1 LPKHDHETV
10 EDARRLLFFRYPD
23 AVRRRILKYA
33 LEVRTNREFHLARE
47 LSSQVL
53 KGDHRAIAKAISLV
67 EAGGEPSQKL
77 IQELFPH
84 TGRAFTI
91 GVTGPT
97 GTGKSTLVDK
107 IIEEYRKRERSV
119 GVLAIDPSSAFTGGA
134 LLGDRVRM
142 MDHSLEKKVYIR
154 SMASRGDLGGLA
166 RAARNTIRILDAAG
180 MEIIIVETVG
190 AGQTEVQIATTVDAT
205 VVVLMPQLGDEIQAF
220 KAGFAE
226 IGDLFVINKADL
238 VNPAKTIYNIASGLQ
253 ERDGWRPPVLKTVAV
268 KGTGIPAVVDS
279 LEKFR
284 KHSEVRGLR
293 EKRLRK
299 RIESE
304 LVDAAFS
311 DFHDQ
316 TIERLRDQKELD
328 ALVGRVVKLE
338 LDPETAASRLV
349 GIIAKMGAKA

>member
-1 LPKHDHETV
+1 
-10 EDARRLLFFRYPD
+10 
-23 AVRRRILKYA
+23 
-33 LEVRTNREFHLARE
+33 LARD
-47 LSSQVL
+47 LYSQVL
-53 KGDHRAIAKAISLV
+53 EGDRRAVAKAISIV
-67 EAGGEPSQKL
+67 EAGGEQGRKL
-77 IQELFPH
+77 IQELYKH
-84 TGRAFTI
+84 TGQAFSI

-107 IIEEYRKRERSV
+107 TIEEYGKRDRSV

-166 RAARNTIRILDAAG
+166 RAARNTIRVLDAAG
-180 MEIIIVETVG
+180 MDIIIVETVG

-205 VVVLMPQLGDEIQAF
+205 VVVLMPQLGDEVQAF

-226 IGDLFVINKADL
+226 IGDLFVINKSDL

-268 KGTGIPAVVDS
+268 KGTGVPALVDA

-284 KHSEVRGLR
+284 KHLEAGGLMQ
-293 EKRLRK
+293 KRLRE

-311 DFHDQ
+311 DFYHQ
-316 TIERLRDQKELD
+316 TVRRLRDQKELD
-328 ALVGRVVKLE
+328 ALVGRVVKRE

-349 GIIAKMGAKA
+349 EIIAKIGEKA

>member
-1 LPKHDHETV
+1 
-10 EDARRLLFFRYPD
+10 
-23 AVRRRILKYA
+23 
-33 LEVRTNREFHLARE
+33 LARD

-53 KGDHRAIAKAISLV
+53 KGDHRAVAKAISIV
-67 EAGGEPSQKL
+67 EAGGPPSQKL
-77 IQELFPH
+77 IQELYPH

-142 MDHSLEKKVYIR
+142 MHHSLEKKVYIR

-166 RAARNTIRILDAAG
+166 RAARNTIRVLDAAG
-180 MEIIIVETVG
+180 MDLIIVETVG

-205 VVVLMPQLGDEIQAF
+205 VVVLMPQLGDEVQAF

-253 ERDGWRPPVLKTVAV
+253 ERDGWRPPVLKTVAI
-268 KGTGIPAVVDS
+268 KGTGIPAVVDA
-279 LEKFR
+279 LEKFQ
-284 KHSEVRGLR
+284 KHLEARGLR
-293 EKRLRK
+293 EKRLRE

-304 LVDAAFS
+304 LVEAAFS
-311 DFHDQ
+311 DFYHQ
-316 TIERLRDQKELD
+316 TVNRLRDQKELD
-328 ALVGRVVKLE
+328 ALVGRVVKHE
-338 LDPETAASRLV
+338 LDPETAASKLV
-349 GIIAKMGAKA
+349 GIIAKLGENA

>member
-1 LPKHDHETV
+1 M
-10 EDARRLLFFRYPD
+10 AQ
-23 AVRRRILKYA
+23 
-33 LEVRTNREFHLARE
+33 E

-53 KGDHRAIAKAISLV
+53 EGDHRAVAKAISIV
-67 EAGGEPSQKL
+67 EAGGEPSRKL
-77 IQELFPH
+77 IQELYPH
-84 TGRAFTI
+84 TGKAFTI

-107 IIEEYRKRERSV
+107 AIEEYRKRGRSV

-166 RAARNTIRILDAAG
+166 RAARNTIRVLDAAG
-180 MEIIIVETVG
+180 MDIIIVETVG

-205 VVVLMPQLGDEIQAF
+205 VVVLMPQLGDEVQAF

-226 IGDLFVINKADL
+226 IGDLFVINKSDL

-253 ERDGWRPPVLKTVAV
+253 ERDGWRPPVLKTVAA
-268 KGTGIPAVVDS
+268 KGTGVSAVVDA

-284 KHSEVRGLR
+284 KHLEAGGLR

-304 LVDAAFS
+304 LLDAAFS
-311 DFHDQ
+311 DFYHQ
-316 TIERLRDQKELD
+316 TVKRLRDQKELD
-328 ALVGRVVKLE
+328 ALVGRVVKRE
-338 LDPETAASRLV
+338 LDPETATSRLV
-349 GIIAKMGAKA
+349 GIIAKVGEKA

>member
-1 LPKHDHETV
+1 
-10 EDARRLLFFRYPD
+10 
-23 AVRRRILKYA
+23 
-33 LEVRTNREFHLARE
+33 LARD

-53 KGDHRAIAKAISLV
+53 QGDHRAVAKAISIV
-67 EAGGEPSQKL
+67 EAGGEPSRKL
-77 IQELFPH
+77 IQELYPH
-84 TGRAFTI
+84 TGRAYNI

-107 IIEEYRKRERSV
+107 IIEEYRKRGRSV

-166 RAARNTIRILDAAG
+166 RAARNTIRVLDAAR
-180 MEIIIVETVG
+180 MDIIIVETVG

-205 VVVLMPQLGDEIQAF
+205 VVVLMPQLGDEVQAF
-220 KAGFAE
+220 KAGFSE
-226 IGDLFVINKADL
+226 IGDLFVINKSDL

-268 KGTGIPAVVDS
+268 KGTGVLAVVDA
-279 LEKFR
+279 LEKFQ
-284 KHSEVRGLR
+284 KHLGAGGLR
-293 EKRLRK
+293 EKKLRK

-311 DFHDQ
+311 DFYHQ
-316 TIERLRDQKELD
+316 TVKRLEGQKELY
-328 ALVGRVVKLE
+328 ALVGRVVKRD

-349 GIIAKMGAKA
+349 EIIAKIGEKP

>member
-1 LPKHDHETV
+1 M
-10 EDARRLLFFRYPD
+10 ARD
-23 AVRRRILKYA
+23 
-33 LEVRTNREFHLARE
+33 

-53 KGDHRAIAKAISLV
+53 KGDHRAVAKAISIV
-67 EAGGEPSQKL
+67 EAGGEPSRKL
-77 IQELFPH
+77 IQELYPH

-119 GVLAIDPSSAFTGGA
+119 GVLAIDPSSAFKGGA

-166 RAARNTIRILDAAG
+166 RAARNTIRVLDAAG
-180 MEIIIVETVG
+180 MDTIIVETVG

-205 VVVLMPQLGDEIQAF
+205 IVVLMPQLGDEVQAF

-268 KGTGIPAVVDS
+268 KGTGVSAVVDA
-279 LEKFR
+279 LEKFQ
-284 KHSEVRGLR
+284 KYLETGNLR
-293 EKRLRK
+293 EKRLSK
-299 RIESE
+299 RIQSE

-311 DFHDQ
+311 DFYHR
-316 TIERLRDQKELD
+316 TVKRLGDQKGLD
-328 ALVGRVVKLE
+328 SLVERVVKRE
-338 LDPETAASRLV
+338 LDPETAASKLV
-349 GIIAKMGAKA
+349 GIISKIGEKA

>member
-1 LPKHDHETV
+1 M
-10 EDARRLLFFRYPD
+10 
-23 AVRRRILKYA
+23 
-33 LEVRTNREFHLARE
+33 
-47 LSSQVL
+47 L
-53 KGDHRAIAKAISLV
+53 KGDHRAVAKAISII
-67 EAGGEPSQKL
+67 EAGGEPSRKL
-77 IQELFPH
+77 IQELYPH
-84 TGRAFTI
+84 TGKAFTI

-107 IIEEYRKRERSV
+107 IVGEYRERERSV

-166 RAARNTIRILDAAG
+166 RAARNTIRVLDAAG
-180 MEIIIVETVG
+180 MDVVIVETVG
-190 AGQTEVQIATTVDAT
+190 AGQTEVQIASTVDAT
-205 VVVLMPQLGDEIQAF
+205 IVVLMPQLGDEVQAF

-226 IGDLFVINKADL
+226 IGDLFVINKSDL

-268 KGTGIPAVVDS
+268 KGIGVPTVVDAI
-279 LEKFR
+279 EKFR
-284 KHSEVRGLR
+284 RHLETRNLR
-293 EKRLRK
+293 VKRLSK
-299 RIESE
+299 RIQSE

-311 DFHDQ
+311 DFYHQ
-316 TIERLRDQKELD
+316 TVKRLGDQKELD
-328 ALVGRVVKLE
+328 ALVERIVKRE

-349 GIIAKMGAKA
+349 EIISKLGKRT

>member
-1 LPKHDHETV
+1 
-10 EDARRLLFFRYPD
+10 
-23 AVRRRILKYA
+23 
-33 LEVRTNREFHLARE
+33 LARE

-53 KGDHRAIAKAISLV
+53 KGEHRAVAKAISIV
-67 EAGGEPSQKL
+67 EAGGEPSRKL
-77 IQELFPH
+77 IQELYPH
-84 TGRAFTI
+84 TGKAFTI

-107 IIEEYRKRERSV
+107 IVGEYRERERSV

-166 RAARNTIRILDAAG
+166 RAARNTIRVLDAAG
-180 MEIIIVETVG
+180 MDLIIVETVG
-190 AGQTEVQIATTVDAT
+190 AGQTEVQIASTVDAT
-205 VVVLMPQLGDEIQAF
+205 IVVLMPQLGDEVQAF

-226 IGDLFVINKADL
+226 IGDLFVINKSDL

-268 KGTGIPAVVDS
+268 KGTGVPAVVDAI
-279 LEKFR
+279 EKFR
-284 KHSEVRGLR
+284 RHMETRNLR
-293 EKRLRK
+293 VKRLSK
-299 RIESE
+299 RIQSE

-311 DFHDQ
+311 DFYHQ
-316 TIERLRDQKELD
+316 TVKRLGDQKELD
-328 ALVGRVVKLE
+328 ALVGRVVKRE

-349 GIIAKMGAKA
+349 EIISKLGEHA

>member
-1 LPKHDHETV
+1 M
-10 EDARRLLFFRYPD
+10 
-23 AVRRRILKYA
+23 
-33 LEVRTNREFHLARE
+33 ARE

-53 KGDHRAIAKAISLV
+53 KGEHRAVAKAISIV
-67 EAGGEPSQKL
+67 EAGGEPSRKL
-77 IQELFPH
+77 IQELYPH
-84 TGRAFTI
+84 TGKAFTI

-107 IIEEYRKRERSV
+107 IVGEYRQRERSV

-166 RAARNTIRILDAAG
+166 RAARNTIRVLDAAG
-180 MEIIIVETVG
+180 MDVVIVETVG
-190 AGQTEVQIATTVDAT
+190 AGQTEVQIASTVDAT
-205 VVVLMPQLGDEIQAF
+205 IVVLMPQLGDEVQAF

-226 IGDLFVINKADL
+226 IGDLFVINKSDL

-268 KGTGIPAVVDS
+268 KGTGVPAVVDAI
-279 LEKFR
+279 EKFQ
-284 KHSEVRGLR
+284 KHLEIGSLR
-293 EKRLRK
+293 EKRLSK
-299 RIESE
+299 RILSE

-311 DFHDQ
+311 DFYHQ
-316 TIERLRDQKELD
+316 TVKRLGDQKELD
-328 ALVGRVVKLE
+328 ALVGRVVKRE

-349 GIIAKMGAKA
+349 EIISKIGEKA

>member
-1 LPKHDHETV
+1 M
-10 EDARRLLFFRYPD
+10 ARD
-23 AVRRRILKYA
+23 
-33 LEVRTNREFHLARE
+33 

-53 KGDHRAIAKAISLV
+53 KGDHRAVAKAISIV
-67 EAGGEPSQKL
+67 EAGGEPGRKL
-77 IQELFPH
+77 IQELYKH
-84 TGRAFTI
+84 TGRAFSI

-107 IIEEYRKRERSV
+107 IIEEYRKRGRSV

-166 RAARNTIRILDAAG
+166 RAARNTIRVLDAAG
-180 MEIIIVETVG
+180 IDIIIVETVG

-205 VVVLMPQLGDEIQAF
+205 VVVLMPQLGDEVQAF

-238 VNPAKTIYNIASGLQ
+238 VNPAKTMYNIASGLQ
-253 ERDGWRPPVLKTVAV
+253 ERDGWRPVVLKTVAF
-268 KGTGIPAVVDS
+268 KGTGVPAVVDA
-279 LEKFR
+279 LEKFQ
-284 KHSEVRGLR
+284 KHLEAGGFR

-311 DFHDQ
+311 DFYHQ
-316 TIERLRDQKELD
+316 TVKRLGDQKELEG
-328 ALVGRVVKLE
+328 LVGRVVNRE

-349 GIIAKMGAKA
+349 EIISKIGEKA

>member
-1 LPKHDHETV
+1 
-10 EDARRLLFFRYPD
+10 
-23 AVRRRILKYA
+23 
-33 LEVRTNREFHLARE
+33 LARE

-53 KGDHRAIAKAISLV
+53 KGDHRAVAKAISIV
-67 EAGGEPSQKL
+67 EAGGEPSRKL
-77 IQELFPH
+77 IQELYPH
-84 TGRAFTI
+84 TGKAFTI

-107 IIEEYRKRERSV
+107 IVGEYRERGRSV

-166 RAARNTIRILDAAG
+166 RAARNTIRVLDAAG
-180 MEIIIVETVG
+180 MDVVIVETVG
-190 AGQTEVQIATTVDAT
+190 AGQTEVQIASTVDAT
-205 VVVLMPQLGDEIQAF
+205 IVVLMPQLGDEVQAF

-226 IGDLFVINKADL
+226 IGDLFVINKSDL

-253 ERDGWRPPVLKTVAV
+253 EKDGWRPPVLKTVAV
-268 KGTGIPAVVDS
+268 KGTGVPAVVDAIERFQRH
-279 LEKFR
+279 LETG
-284 KHSEVRGLR
+284 SLR
-293 EKRLRK
+293 ERRLSE
-299 RIESE
+299 RIQSE

-311 DFHDQ
+311 DFYHQ
-316 TIERLRDQKELD
+316 TVKRLGDQKELD
-328 ALVGRVVKLE
+328 ALVARVVKRE

-349 GIIAKMGAKA
+349 GIISKIGERA

>member
-1 LPKHDHETV
+1 M
-10 EDARRLLFFRYPD
+10 
-23 AVRRRILKYA
+23 
-33 LEVRTNREFHLARE
+33 ARE
-47 LSSQVL
+47 LSSKVL
-53 KGDHRAIAKAISLV
+53 KGDHRAVAKAISLV
-67 EAGGEPSQKL
+67 EAGGEPSRKL
-77 IQELFPH
+77 IRDLYPY

-91 GVTGPT
+91 GVTGPS

-166 RAARNTIRILDAAG
+166 RAARNTIRVLDAAG
-180 MEIIIVETVG
+180 MDIIIVETVG

-205 VVVLMPQLGDEIQAF
+205 VVVLMPQLGDEVQAF

-238 VNPAKTIYNIASGLQ
+238 VNTAKTIYNIASGLQ
-253 ERDGWRPPVLKTVAV
+253 ERDGWRPPVLKTVAI

-284 KHSEVRGLR
+284 KHLEAGGLR

-316 TIERLRDQKELD
+316 TVERLRDQKELD

-338 LDPETAASRLV
+338 LDPETAASKLV

>member
-1 LPKHDHETV
+1 
-10 EDARRLLFFRYPD
+10 
-23 AVRRRILKYA
+23 
-33 LEVRTNREFHLARE
+33 LARD

-53 KGDHRAIAKAISLV
+53 KGDHRAVAKAISIV
-67 EAGGEPSQKL
+67 EAGGEPSRKL
-77 IQELFPH
+77 IQELYPH

-107 IIEEYRKRERSV
+107 TIEEYRKRGHSV

-166 RAARNTIRILDAAG
+166 RAARNTIRVLDAAG
-180 MEIIIVETVG
+180 MDIIIVETVG

-205 VVVLMPQLGDEIQAF
+205 VVVLMPQLGDEVQAF

-253 ERDGWRPPVLKTVAV
+253 ERDGWRPLVLKTVAV
-268 KGTGIPAVVDS
+268 KGTGVPAVVDA
-279 LEKFR
+279 LEKLR
-284 KHSEVRGLR
+284 KHLEAGGLR

-311 DFHDQ
+311 DFYHQ
-316 TIERLRDQKELD
+316 TVKRLEDHKEFD
-328 ALVGRVVKLE
+328 VLVGRVVKRE
-338 LDPETAASRLV
+338 LDPETAASKLV
-349 GIIAKMGAKA
+349 EIIAKIGEKA

>member
-1 LPKHDHETV
+1 M
-10 EDARRLLFFRYPD
+10 
-23 AVRRRILKYA
+23 
-33 LEVRTNREFHLARE
+33 ARE

-53 KGDHRAIAKAISLV
+53 KGEHRAVAKAISIV
-67 EAGGEPSQKL
+67 EAGGEPSRKL
-77 IQELFPH
+77 IQELYPH
-84 TGRAFTI
+84 TGKAFTI

-107 IIEEYRKRERSV
+107 IVGEYRERERSV

-166 RAARNTIRILDAAG
+166 RAARNTIRVLDAAG
-180 MEIIIVETVG
+180 MDVVIVETVG
-190 AGQTEVQIATTVDAT
+190 AGQTEVQIASTVDAT
-205 VVVLMPQLGDEIQAF
+205 IVVLMPQLGDEVQAF

-226 IGDLFVINKADL
+226 IGDLFVINKSDL

-268 KGTGIPAVVDS
+268 KGTGVPAVVDAI
-279 LEKFR
+279 EKFQ
-284 KHSEVRGLR
+284 KHLEIGSLR
-293 EKRLRK
+293 EKRLSK
-299 RIESE
+299 RILSE

-311 DFHDQ
+311 DFYHQ
-316 TIERLRDQKELD
+316 TVKRLGDQKELD
-328 ALVGRVVKLE
+328 ALVGRVVKRE

-349 GIIAKMGAKA
+349 GIILRLGEKA

>member
-1 LPKHDHETV
+1 
-10 EDARRLLFFRYPD
+10 
-23 AVRRRILKYA
+23 
-33 LEVRTNREFHLARE
+33 LARE

-53 KGDHRAIAKAISLV
+53 QGDHRAVAKAISIV
-67 EAGGEPSQKL
+67 EAGGEQGRKL
-77 IQELFPH
+77 IQELYQH
-84 TGRAFTI
+84 TGQAFSI

-107 IIEEYRKRERSV
+107 IIEEYRKRGHSV

-142 MDHSLEKKVYIR
+142 MDHILEKKVYIR

-166 RAARNTIRILDAAG
+166 RAARNAIRVLDAAG
-180 MEIIIVETVG
+180 MGIIIVETVG
-190 AGQTEVQIATTVDAT
+190 AGQTEVQVATTVDAT
-205 VVVLMPQLGDEIQAF
+205 VVVLMPQLGDEVQAF

-268 KGTGIPAVVDS
+268 KGTGVPAVVDA

-284 KHSEVRGLR
+284 KHLEAGGLR

-311 DFHDQ
+311 DFYHQ
-316 TIERLRDQKELD
+316 TVKLLGDQKELD
-328 ALVGRVVKLE
+328 ALVGRVVKRE

-349 GIIAKMGAKA
+349 EIIAKIGEKP